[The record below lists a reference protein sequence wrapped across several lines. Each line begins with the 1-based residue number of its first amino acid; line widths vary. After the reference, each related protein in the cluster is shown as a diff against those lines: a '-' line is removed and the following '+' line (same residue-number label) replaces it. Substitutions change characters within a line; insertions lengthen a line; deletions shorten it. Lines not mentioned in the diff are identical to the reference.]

1 MGLNMRGGFGA
12 IPGERATAAAPLGDG
27 HFGTSRTPVSGP
39 RFKTKRRYAAA
50 SRPGIAVCLG
60 LAALAVALP
69 QPCAPQEPL
78 SADELRQSA
87 PKVFIDCHQCDMD
100 YIRTEITF
108 VTFVRER
115 RIADVHVLVTI
126 QQTGPGGRE
135 YTLSFIG
142 RNAYYDIRNTL
153 KYVSSQTSAF
163 DEERKGFVRVL
174 KMGLVPYAAK
184 TALGDFLYVNFE
196 RKLPPGALDDA
207 WNFWVFNVGLSGN
220 LSGEKSRKFAALNGW
235 LSANRVTEMAK
246 LRLGLSANFNS
257 SDFIIDGQTIT
268 ASQDS
273 QSFSGLYVRS
283 LSDHWSA
290 GSWLSFYS
298 SSYSNIAFSVNPAP
312 AVEYNF
318 FPYPESTRRQLRLL
332 YRIGFSFNKYQELT
346 IYDKLQEAILGQTL
360 SMTLEIK
367 EPWGNVS
374 ASLQG
379 SHHLSDI
386 SKNRLEFRTGLNL
399 HLVRGLSLSLNGSY
413 SQIHDQIS
421 LPKAGASLEEVL
433 LRQKI
438 LATNYNYGFSVGLS
452 YTFGSIYSNVVNPRF
467 GR

>member
-1 MGLNMRGGFGA
+1 LVWLGF
-12 IPGERATAAAPLGDG
+12 
-27 HFGTSRTPVSGP
+27 
-39 RFKTKRRYAAA
+39 
-50 SRPGIAVCLG
+50 
-60 LAALAVALP
+60 AALAVALP
-69 QPCAPQEPL
+69 RPGAAQEPL
-78 SADELRQSA
+78 TADELRQSA
-87 PKVFIDCHQCDMD
+87 PKVFLDCHQCDMD

-115 RIADVHVLVTI
+115 RIADVHILVTI

-142 RNAYYDIRNTL
+142 QNVYYDIRNTL
-153 KYVSSQTSAF
+153 KYVSIQTNTA
-163 DEERKGFVRVL
+163 DDERKGFVRVL

-196 RKLPPGALDDA
+196 RKLPPAALEDV

-220 LSGEKSRKFAALNGW
+220 LSGEKSRKYAAMSGW
-235 LSANRVTEMAK
+235 LSANRVTAEEK
-246 LRLGLSANFNS
+246 LRLGLSASFNN
-257 SDFIIDGQTIT
+257 SDFLIDDRTIT
-268 ASQDS
+268 SSQDS
-273 QSFSGLYVRS
+273 QSFSGMYVRS
-283 LSDHWSA
+283 LNDHWSV

-318 FPYPESTRRQLRLL
+318 FPYAESTRRQLRLL

-346 IYDKLQEAILGQTL
+346 IYDKLDEALLGQTL

-367 EPWGNVS
+367 EPWGNIS
-374 ASLQG
+374 SSLQG
-379 SHHLSDI
+379 SHLLSDF
-386 SKNRLEFRTGLNL
+386 SKNRLELWTGLNL
-399 HLVRGLSLSLNGSY
+399 HLFRGLSLSLYGSY
-413 SQIHDQIS
+413 SRIHDQVS

-438 LATNYNYGFSVGLS
+438 LATNFNYGFSVGLS

>member
-1 MGLNMRGGFGA
+1 MKTRGTT
-12 IPGERATAAAPLGDG
+12 TAGRPLLVIG
-27 HFGTSRTPVSGP
+27 
-39 RFKTKRRYAAA
+39 
-50 SRPGIAVCLG
+50 LG
-60 LAALAVALP
+60 LASLAVVLP
-69 QPCAPQEPL
+69 RPCAPQEPL

-87 PKVFIDCHQCDMD
+87 PTVFLDCHQCDMD

-115 RIADVHVLVTI
+115 RTADVHILVTI

-142 RNAYYDIRNTL
+142 HNAYYDIRNTL
-153 KYVSSQTSAF
+153 KYVARRTDTA

-196 RKLPPGALDDA
+196 RQLPPAALEDI

-220 LSGEKSRKFAALNGW
+220 LSGEKSRKYAALSGW
-235 LSANRVTEMAK
+235 LSANRVTAEEK
-246 LRLGLSANFNS
+246 LRLGLSASFNS
-257 SDFIIDGQTIT
+257 SDFVIDDQTIT
-268 ASQDS
+268 SSQDS
-273 QSFSGLYVRS
+273 QSFSGIYVRS
-283 LSDHWSA
+283 LNEHWSV

-318 FPYPESTRRQLRLL
+318 FPYAESTRRQLRLL
-332 YRIGFSFNKYQELT
+332 YRVGFSFNKYQELT
-346 IYDKLQEAILGQTL
+346 IYDKLQEALLGQTL

-367 EPWGNVS
+367 EPWGNIS
-374 ASLQG
+374 SSLQG
-379 SHHLSDI
+379 SHLLSDF
-386 SKNRLEFRTGLNL
+386 SKNRLEFWGSLNL
-399 HLVRGLSLSLNGSY
+399 HLFRGLSLSLHGSY
-413 SQIHDQIS
+413 SRIHDQVS

-433 LRQKI
+433 LRQKM

>member
-1 MGLNMRGGFGA
+1 MRTNRRRTT
-12 IPGERATAAAPLGDG
+12 PG
-27 HFGTSRTPVSGP
+27 RTQ
-39 RFKTKRRYAAA
+39 
-50 SRPGIAVCLG
+50 ILLWLG

-69 QPCAPQEPL
+69 RPGAAQEPL

-87 PKVFIDCHQCDMD
+87 PKVFLDCHQCDMD

-115 RIADVHVLVTI
+115 RIADVHILVTI

-142 RNAYYDIRNTL
+142 QNVYYDIRNTL
-153 KYVSSQTSAF
+153 KYVSIQTNTA
-163 DEERKGFVRVL
+163 DDERKGFVRVL

-196 RKLPPGALDDA
+196 RKLPPAALEDV

-220 LSGEKSRKFAALNGW
+220 LSGEKSRKYAAMSGW
-235 LSANRVTEMAK
+235 LSANRVTAEEK
-246 LRLGLSANFNS
+246 LRLGLSASFNN
-257 SDFIIDGQTIT
+257 SDFLIDDRTIT
-268 ASQDS
+268 SSQDS
-273 QSFSGLYVRS
+273 QSFSGMYVRS
-283 LSDHWSA
+283 LNDHWSV

-318 FPYPESTRRQLRLL
+318 FPYAESTRRQLRLL

-346 IYDKLQEAILGQTL
+346 IYDKLDEALLGQTL

-367 EPWGNVS
+367 EPWGNIS
-374 ASLQG
+374 SSLQG
-379 SHHLSDI
+379 SHLLSDF
-386 SKNRLEFRTGLNL
+386 SKNRLELWTGLNL
-399 HLVRGLSLSLNGSY
+399 HLFRGLSLSLYGSY
-413 SQIHDQIS
+413 SRIHDQVS

-438 LATNYNYGFSVGLS
+438 LATNFNYGFSVGLS